1 MATITEKS
9 NFLDAIKNAFDQ
21 RGLEPGDKAGQAFD
35 LFMARGLPTAKS
47 ESYRLVPITRI
58 LEKAFSEEVNAP
70 SEQTNLSLFR
80 SIHEQPSNK
89 VVFVNGAYDA
99 ARSEILDKSISLAL
113 EQPPAPSN
121 EQDPFELLN
130 LAFCNTIVDIRVADS
145 TIPKYP
151 LAIIHYFDSPTI
163 VFANP
168 RWQCTVGANSELTI
182 SEHTVTTETASYF
195 NNKQSRLVANENA
208 KVEFVTIQQGAER
221 EILVNNVFVDIAK
234 NSKLRCYTFTF
245 KGLLVRNNLTI
256 AIHGENIDARLNGLY
271 LLSGHTFA
279 DNHTVVDHRKPRSF
293 SNEIYKGVMDGNSKA
308 VFNGKIFVQPDAQK
322 TNAFQSNRNILLS
335 ESSSVHAKP
344 QLEIWADDVKCS
356 HGCTTGQL
364 DEEALFYLRSRGL
377 SKEMSRGMLLKA
389 FAAETLEGITSE
401 PIKDLVNQLISK
413 QLHQSP

>member
-9 NFLDAIKNAFDQ
+9 NIPDAIKNAFDQ
-21 RGLEPGDKAGQAFD
+21 RGLEPGDKASLAFD
-35 LFMARGLPTAKS
+35 LFMAKGLPTAKS
-47 ESYRLVPITRI
+47 EAYRLVPITRI
-58 LEKAFSEEVNAP
+58 LEKAFSEEVSAP

-89 VVFVNGAYDA
+89 VVFVNGLYDA
-99 ARSEILDKSISLAL
+99 YRSEILDKSISLTFA
-113 EQPPAPSN
+113 QPPAPVN

-130 LAFCNTIVDIRVADS
+130 LAFCNTMVDIHVPES
-145 TIPKYP
+145 IIPKYP
-151 LAIIHYFDSPTI
+151 LAIIHYFDSPTF

-168 RWQCTVGANSELTI
+168 RWKCTVGANSEIAI

-195 NNKQSRLVANENA
+195 NNKQSRLVADENT
-208 KVEFVTIQQGAER
+208 KVEFVTFQQGAER
-221 EILVNNVFVDIAK
+221 EIQVNNAFVDLAK

-271 LLSGHTFA
+271 CLSGNTIA

-335 ESSSVHAKP
+335 ESASVHAKP

-389 FAAETLEGITSE
+389 FAAETLEGIKSE
-401 PIKDLVNQLISK
+401 QIKDLVNQLISK